1 MKNLTIKNTTLA
13 LATFALLSPAFAQKA
28 APAKAVPAKAETA
41 KKVEVDTAS
50 SKLKWVG
57 KKVTGQHDGA
67 IALKSGSFELAGSEI
82 KGGTFEIDMKSITV
96 ADIKDAETNGKLV
109 GHLKN
114 DDFFGVD
121 KHPTASIKVKSLKAL
136 AKPEAGK
143 TSHEVV
149 ADLTIK
155 GKTHPVTFPALI
167 ETKDGIVKAKATVTI
182 DRTKYDVKYGSGKFF
197 KGLGDKMINDEFTV
211 ELDLSSKA
219 IAKVASN

>member
-1 MKNLTIKNTTLA
+1 MKNLFINKTTLA
-13 LATFALLSPAFAQKA
+13 IATFALLSPTFAQKA
-28 APAKAVPAKAETA
+28 APAKAAPAKTEAA
-41 KKVEVDTAS
+41 KKVEVDTTA

-57 KKVTGQHDGA
+57 KKVTGQHDGG
-67 IALKSGSFELAGSEI
+67 ISLKSGSFELVGNEV
-82 KGGTFEIDMKSITV
+82 KGGTFEIDMASITV

-121 KHPTASIKVKSLKAL
+121 KHPAANIKVKSLKPL

-143 TSHEVV
+143 SSHEVV

-155 GKTHPVTFPALI
+155 GKTHPITFPALI
-167 ETKDGIVKAKATVTI
+167 ETKDGVIKAKALITV

-219 IAKVASN
+219 ITKVASN